1 MGSVEQEIEYWAVQK
16 ATLQI
21 RNNSLIDDID
31 QIEHDQKVAKDRL
44 KELRK
49 NRDLNKD
56 KMIICEKH
64 IDLLGG

>member
-1 MGSVEQEIEYWAVQK
+1 MGSVEQEIAYWSRQK
-16 ATLQI
+16 EVLSL
-21 RNNSLIDDID
+21 RNEDLLDEID

-49 NRDLNKD
+49 NRDLNKN
-56 KMIICEKH
+56 KMIICENH

>member
-21 RNNSLIDDID
+21 RNNSLIDEID
-31 QIEHDQKVAKDRL
+31 QIEHDQKVSKDRL

-49 NRDLNKD
+49 GRELNKN
-56 KMIICEKH
+56 KMIICEIH
-64 IDLLGG
+64 IDQLGG

>member
-21 RNNSLIDDID
+21 RTNSLQDEID
-31 QIEHDQKVAKDRL
+31 QIEHDQRVAKDRL

>member
-21 RNNSLIDDID
+21 RNNSLIDEID

>member
-21 RNNSLIDDID
+21 RNNRLIDEID
-31 QIEHDQKVAKDRL
+31 QIEHDQRVAKDRL

-49 NRDLNKD
+49 NRDLNKN
-56 KMIICEKH
+56 KMIICENH
-64 IDLLGG
+64 IDQLGG

>member
-21 RNNSLIDDID
+21 RNNSLVDEID

>member
-21 RNNSLIDDID
+21 RNNSLIDEID
-31 QIEHDQKVAKDRL
+31 QIEHDQRVAKDRL
-44 KELRK
+44 KDLRK
-49 NRDLNKD
+49 NRELNKN

-64 IDLLGG
+64 IALLGG

>member
-21 RNNSLIDDID
+21 RNNSLIDEID
-31 QIEHDQKVAKDRL
+31 QIEHDQRVAKDRL

>member
-21 RNNSLIDDID
+21 RNNSLIDEID
-31 QIEHDQKVAKDRL
+31 QIEHDQRVAKDRL

-49 NRDLNKD
+49 NRELNKN
-56 KMIICEKH
+56 KMIICQKH

>member
-21 RNNSLIDDID
+21 RTNSLQDEID
-31 QIEHDQKVAKDRL
+31 QIEHDQRVAKDRL

-49 NRDLNKD
+49 NRYLNKN
-56 KMIICEKH
+56 KMIICEIH
-64 IDLLGG
+64 IDQLGG

>member
-21 RNNSLIDDID
+21 RNNSLIDEID
-31 QIEHDQKVAKDRL
+31 QIEHDQRVAKDRL

-56 KMIICEKH
+56 KMIICKKH

>member
-21 RNNSLIDDID
+21 RNNSLIDEID
-31 QIEHDQKVAKDRL
+31 QIEHDQKVAKDRM

-49 NRDLNKD
+49 NRDLNKN
-56 KMIICEKH
+56 KMIICEIH
-64 IDLLGG
+64 IDQLGG

>member
-21 RNNSLIDDID
+21 RNNSLIDEID

-49 NRDLNKD
+49 NRDLNKN

-64 IDLLGG
+64 IGLLGG

>member
-16 ATLQI
+16 STLQI
-21 RNNSLIDDID
+21 RNNSLIEEID

-49 NRDLNKD
+49 NRDLNKN
-56 KMIICEKH
+56 KMIICEIH
-64 IDLLGG
+64 IDQLGG

>member
-21 RNNSLIDDID
+21 RNNSLIDEID
-31 QIEHDQKVAKDRL
+31 QIEHDQKVSKDRL

-49 NRDLNKD
+49 NRDLNKN

>member
-16 ATLQI
+16 ATLKI
-21 RNNSLIDDID
+21 RNNSLQDQID

-49 NRDLNKD
+49 NRELNKN
-56 KMIICEKH
+56 KMIICEIH
-64 IDLLGG
+64 IDQLGG

>member
-21 RNNSLIDDID
+21 RTNSLQDEID

-49 NRDLNKD
+49 NRDLNKN
-56 KMIICEKH
+56 KMVICEKH
-64 IDLLGG
+64 RALLGG

>member
-21 RNNSLIDDID
+21 RTNSLQDEID
-31 QIEHDQKVAKDRL
+31 QIEHDQRVAKDRL

-49 NRDLNKD
+49 NRNLNKN

-64 IDLLGG
+64 IGQLGG

>member
-1 MGSVEQEIEYWAVQK
+1 MGSVEQEIAYWSRQK
-16 ATLQI
+16 EVLSL
-21 RNNSLIDDID
+21 RNKDLLDEID
-31 QIEHDQKVAKDRL
+31 QIEHDQRVAKDRL